1 MEDNQSPFH
10 DDQVHKYLVSNFMP
24 LLKGV
29 VSKMLKS
36 GRIPKDLVETD
47 DPHEA
52 FLNLYEPAVH
62 GLMKAIHTYNP
73 EELSAF
79 TGKPRSFQSH
89 AWKVITGIISD
100 HVKHKDIPRT
110 DAAMASRVAKDKK
123 QENMELHERHKE
135 LARQFE
141 AVGDVVNANV
151 HKRKALDHL
160 QESQA
165 VKVKGG
171 GIGRD
176 VVEGLGGEMDEEG
189 GGFGGVGQ
197 VRNPVGEFANRLD
210 NEAKAKIQAKVDK
223 KEAQIAARQKQNE
236 QVVQPP
242 VGQQVSQQAHQQT
255 QQAPQEPVKPKLI
268 IRRMAK
274 PEQLER
280 MDRIDSA
287 KQGTKKP
294 E

>member
-1 MEDNQSPFH
+1 MEDNKSPFH

-29 VSKMLKS
+29 LSKMLKS
-36 GRIPKDLVETD
+36 GRIPRDLVETD

-110 DAAMASRVAKDKK
+110 DAAMASRAAKDKK
-123 QENMELHERHKE
+123 QENMQLHEQHKE

-141 AVGDVVNANV
+141 EAGDVVNANI

-165 VKVKGG
+165 VGVKGR

-176 VVEGLGGEMDEEG
+176 IVEGLGGEMDEDG

-210 NEAKAKIQAKVDK
+210 NEARAKIQAKVDK
-223 KEAQIAARQKQNE
+223 KEAQIAARQKQVE
-236 QVVQPP
+236 QAAQPP
-242 VGQQVSQQAHQQT
+242 ITQQMPQQSP
-255 QQAPQEPVKPKLI
+255 QQAPQEPAKPKLI